1 MFKEP
6 SFYCQGLL
14 DPKYLLDSRTL
25 EETWKSVIKRLPFN
39 NTFDK
44 SYINVWKTIKKRT
57 KWHFQW
63 AIYRKVNICV
73 LPFATVL
80 LSFCIL
86 RILMKANNWY
96 LWSWKLS
103 TKWNASLVN
112 IPLLLFSAAFN
123 WGELCKNQQ
132 NEMASLTARNFKKI
146 YCKFSDVR
154 YLFLHF

>member
-1 MFKEP
+1 MIVLCSLNLQLLSTQYRILYKSKKSIIPYFFNLQKFVSKESNLLVSVQKMFKEP

-25 EETWKSVIKRLPFN
+25 EETWKSVIKRLLFN

-63 AIYRKVNICV
+63 AIYRKANICV

-103 TKWNASLVN
+103 TK
-112 IPLLLFSAAFN
+112 
-123 WGELCKNQQ
+123 
-132 NEMASLTARNFKKI
+132 
-146 YCKFSDVR
+146 
-154 YLFLHF
+154 